1 MCNRYQQAET
11 EAARRA
17 LKVLEIEAFNSAGP
31 IIHPQGRGEVV
42 RLLEGQR
49 TISQMTWGFPLILAA
64 ERKRA
69 KELGK
74 LPKPKPVNNARSD
87 KLASQFW
94 SRWTGTEYRCVI
106 PVQRY
111 AEAYGTKGSM
121 KEAWVSSADEEL
133 FAVAGL
139 WRPSD
144 QWGNCYTMI
153 MTDAVGEAS
162 KVHSRMPVIMGQE
175 SVSSW
180 LSDPIEQALDICRPW
195 TVSLQ
200 IEWSENLW
208 SKR

>member
-17 LKVLEIEAFNSAGP
+17 LKVLEVEVFNSAGS

-69 KELGK
+69 IELGK

-87 KLASQFW
+87 KLTSQFW

-162 KVHSRMPVIMGQE
+162 KVHSRMPVNLKQE
-175 SVSSW
+175 SISTW
-180 LSDPIEQALDICRPW
+180 LND
-195 TVSLQ
+195 Q
-200 IEWSENLW
+200 IERVVDMCGPWDGNAEIEWTNSPW
-208 SKR
+208 KIG